1 MMSHNCRKFAGNFK
15 SNGPAVRAEL
25 DENKCPEGVE
35 VSDAGDVNLSRHA
48 FHEKLGD
55 LSETKSARR
64 KRTELLWTGPMIDY
78 NVALRNSR
86 AIAATFAAIP
96 VAVAEATDGLK

>member
-1 MMSHNCRKFAGNFK
+1 
-15 SNGPAVRAEL
+15 
-25 DENKCPEGVE
+25 
-35 VSDAGDVNLSRHA
+35 
-48 FHEKLGD
+48 
-55 LSETKSARR
+55 
-64 KRTELLWTGPMIDY
+64 MIDY